1 MASVSTDVG
10 GIDVRPGGRVFPRF
24 SVGTVVCAVVLLIVG
39 FVVLYPL
46 WLILHQSFDV
56 SRPGEATR
64 YGLDGWYAVFSERGL
79 RTAVGNTLTLSI
91 TRQVIALPIAIG
103 IAWLIARTDL
113 PWGKWFEFGFW
124 LSFFLPTL
132 TVTLSWILVLD
143 PDYGL
148 FNQLVK
154 PLGLNFNI
162 YSFWG
167 IVWTHLVAH
176 NISVMVML
184 LTPAF
189 RNMNS
194 SFEEASRVAGASTL
208 GTVWRIFVPVMMPA
222 ILAVELIVLMRSLE
236 SFEIE
241 QILGPPISLQV
252 MSTWI
257 YSTFYQQQPRIDAA
271 SALAVILV
279 LAMLVLVF
287 IQARFLG
294 KRRYTTVTGQFQ
306 AQLFRLGGARIP
318 ALIMMGIV
326 MFLIMGVPFVFATMG
341 TFMKLFGYFTN
352 DPWTMQHW
360 QTAFREP
367 LLLRSLQNTLIL
379 ATSTALVSVF
389 LNSLVAYVIVRTRF
403 FGRHTLDFITWLPF
417 TVPGI
422 LLSLGLLAMFLT
434 PAFKPLY
441 GSLFVLVVAGVIS
454 GMPLAVQITKSN
466 LLQLGAELE
475 EASWLTGGSWWHT
488 YRHVVLPLLR
498 PTLVVIALIAFIGA
512 ARNVAQVA
520 LLSNAQNRPLSMLQ
534 LDYMAEGKFEVAA
547 VVACCILFLTV
558 GLALLARAFGYKA
571 GAGG

>member
-1 MASVSTDVG
+1 MASVSTEVG
-10 GIDVRPGGRVFPRF
+10 RVGVETPGGFPRL
-24 SVGTVVCAVVLLIVG
+24 SWGTVLCTVILVIVAGAILFPLALIV
-39 FVVLYPL
+39 
-46 WLILHQSFDV
+46 IQSFDV
-56 SRPGEATR
+56 TRPGEATH
-64 YGLDGWYAVFSERGL
+64 YGLDGWIAIFNERGL
-79 RTAVGNTLTLSI
+79 RTAVNNTLLLSI
-91 TRQVIALPIAIG
+91 TRQAIALPIAIG

-113 PWGKWFEFGFW
+113 PGGKWFEFGFW

-148 FNQLVK
+148 FNQLIK
-154 PLGLNFNI
+154 PLGMHFNI

-194 SFEEASRVAGASTL
+194 SFEEASRVSGASTL
-208 GTVWRIFVPVMMPA
+208 STIWRIFVPVMMPA

-236 SFEIE
+236 SFEVE
-241 QILGPPISLQV
+241 QILGPPISFQV
-252 MSTWI
+252 MATWI
-257 YSTFYQQQPRIDAA
+257 YSTFYQQQPRLDAA

-279 LAMLVLVF
+279 SVMLLFVVVQQRF
-287 IQARFLG
+287 IG

-306 AQLFRLGGARIP
+306 GQLFRLGAAKVP
-318 ALIMMGIV
+318 ALIFMGIV

-352 DPWTMQHW
+352 DPWTLQHW

-379 ATSTALVSVF
+379 ATCTALASVL
-389 LNSLVAYVIVRTRF
+389 LNSLIAYIIVRTRF
-403 FGRHTLDFITWLPF
+403 FGRHALDFISWLPF

-422 LLSLGLLAMFLT
+422 LLSLGLLTMFLL
-434 PAFKPLY
+434 PPLRPIY
-441 GSLFVLVVAGVIS
+441 GSIFILIMAGIIS

-488 YRHVVLPLLR
+488 YRHVVIPLLR
-498 PTLVVIALIAFIGA
+498 PTLVVVALIAFIGA

-558 GLALLARAFGYKA
+558 GLALVARAFGYKA

>member
-1 MASVSTDVG
+1 MASISTDVG
-10 GIDVRPGGRVFPRF
+10 GLDVRRAGRGLPRVSWGTALCVVILLVVGAAVLFPLF
-24 SVGTVVCAVVLLIVG
+24 
-39 FVVLYPL
+39 
-46 WLILHQSFDV
+46 LILRQSFDV
-56 SRPGEATR
+56 SKPGEAAR
-64 YGLDGWYAVFSERGL
+64 FGLDGWAAIFSERGL
-79 RTAVGNTLTLSI
+79 RTAVNNTLLLSI
-91 TRQVIALPIAIG
+91 TRQALALPIAVG

-113 PWGKWFEFGFW
+113 PGSKWFEFGFW

-148 FNQLVK
+148 FNQVIK
-154 PLGLNFNI
+154 PTGLHFNI

-208 GTVWRIFVPVMMPA
+208 STIWRIFVPVMMPA

-236 SFEIE
+236 SFEVE
-241 QILGPPISLQV
+241 QILGPPISYQV
-252 MSTWI
+252 MATWI
-257 YSTFYQQQPRIDAA
+257 YATFYQQTPRIDAA
-271 SALAVILV
+271 SALAV
-279 LAMLVLVF
+279 VLVACMLLLVVIQQRF
-287 IQARFLG
+287 IG

-306 AQLFRLGGARIP
+306 GQIFRLGAAKVP
-318 ALIMMGIV
+318 ALVFMGII

-352 DPWTMQHW
+352 DPWTLQHW

-367 LLLRSLQNTLIL
+367 LLLRSLNNTLIL
-379 ATSTALVSVF
+379 ATATATASVL
-389 LNSLVAYVIVRTRF
+389 LNSLIAYVIVRTRF
-403 FGRHTLDFITWLPF
+403 FGRHALDFITWLPF

-422 LLSLGLLAMFLT
+422 LLSLGLLTMFLL
-434 PAFKPLY
+434 PPLRPIY
-441 GSLFVLVVAGVIS
+441 GSIFVLIMAGVIS

-488 YRHVVLPLLR
+488 YRRVVLPLLR
-498 PTLVVIALIAFIGA
+498 PTLVVVALISFIGA

-558 GLALLARAFGYKA
+558 GLALVARAFGYRA

>member
-1 MASVSTDVG
+1 MASISTDVG
-10 GIDVRPGGRVFPRF
+10 GLDVRRTGRGLPRVSWGTALCVVILLVVGAAVLFPLF
-24 SVGTVVCAVVLLIVG
+24 LIVR
-39 FVVLYPL
+39 
-46 WLILHQSFDV
+46 QSFDV
-56 SRPGEATR
+56 SKPGEAAR
-64 YGLDGWYAVFSERGL
+64 FGLDGWAAIFSERGL
-79 RTAVGNTLTLSI
+79 RTAVNNTLLLSI
-91 TRQVIALPIAIG
+91 TRQAIALPIAIG

-113 PWGKWFEFGFW
+113 PGSRWFEFGFW

-148 FNQLVK
+148 FNQLIR
-154 PLGLNFNI
+154 PTGLHFNI

-208 GTVWRIFVPVMMPA
+208 STIWRIFVPVMMPA

-236 SFEIE
+236 SFEVE
-241 QILGPPISLQV
+241 QILGPPISFQV
-252 MSTWI
+252 MATWI
-257 YSTFYQQQPRIDAA
+257 YATFYQQTPRIDAA
-271 SALAVILV
+271 SALAV
-279 LAMLVLVF
+279 VLVACMLLFVVIQQRF
-287 IQARFLG
+287 IG

-306 AQLFRLGGARIP
+306 GQIFRLGAARVP
-318 ALIMMGIV
+318 ALVFMGII

-352 DPWTMQHW
+352 DPWTLQHW

-379 ATSTALVSVF
+379 ATATAAASVL
-389 LNSLVAYVIVRTRF
+389 LNSLIAYVIVRTRF
-403 FGRHTLDFITWLPF
+403 FGRHALDFITWLPF

-422 LLSLGLLAMFLT
+422 LLSLGLLTMFLL
-434 PAFKPLY
+434 PPLRPIY
-441 GSLFVLVVAGVIS
+441 GSIYVLILAGVIS

-466 LLQLGAELE
+466 LMQLGAELE

-488 YRHVVLPLLR
+488 YRRVVLPLLR
-498 PTLVVIALIAFIGA
+498 PTLVVVALISFIGA

-558 GLALLARAFGYKA
+558 GLALVARAFGYRA